1 MAEKY
6 ISQVTIPDGSTYKI
20 KDSSAWTKIGDLYS
34 IITQG
39 ALELVVV
46 TSLGTASADTMGKL
60 YLMLHN
66 AHDPSQNDIY
76 DEYVTVDK
84 GASAN
89 PRYVWEKIGNTDVNL
104 SNYATLDHTHG
115 VSFTVPSHTYTPS
128 GTVSQPT
135 FSGNSLTS
143 SGSFTP
149 SGTVS
154 ISSSENRTA
163 TVSPATGTATYTPK
177 GTVSQPTFTGNAAT
191 LNVSGSVTGS
201 VSGSTGAGSSHNHS
215 MGSTKSYLHATS
227 VVKAG
232 GLSTTEVLKNVS
244 TLKLNTAAVYCV
256 SSNTTTASKMDT
268 STAVTVATKGT
279 DVSVPRITANSSG
292 TVTVTC
298 TSSNLSNGTLGTETN
313 TQAANTP
320 MWNAKVDENETL
332 YFTFKPI
339 NSSTKALTGVTSATT
354 TATATTF
361 TSFNVTPAGSTTQT
375 IFKHTFTDVTVPI
388 KLGSTTTVATGATSS
403 NGSGSTVAVANG
415 STANAYTGVKTDGSV
430 NAFTSI
436 NSISTGGTAVI
447 TAVDANTGSESAHT
461 HGVSLS
467 VSSGSFST
475 SVSYTPSGTVSQPTF
490 DGSAT
495 RLVTENINV
504 PTGFTFSGNAGTV
517 SVTGTPSGTVSQP
530 TFSGNSATITHTEVS
545 VNTTSANQ

>member
-20 KDSSAWTKIGDLYS
+20 KDSSAWNKIGDLYS

-60 YLMLHN
+60 YLTLHN

-84 GASAN
+84 GTSAN

-104 SNYATLDHTHG
+104 SNYAQLSHTHG
-115 VSFTVPSHTYTPS
+115 VTFTVPSHTYTPS
-128 GTVSQPT
+128 GSVSKPDFT
-135 FSGNSLTS
+135 GNSLTS

-149 SGTVS
+149 SGSVT
-154 ISSSENRTA
+154 ISSSTNRTA
-163 TVSPATGTATYTPK
+163 NVSPASGTATYTPK

-191 LNVSGSVTGS
+191 LNISGSVTGS
-201 VSGSTGAGSSHNHS
+201 VSGSTGSGSAHSHS
-215 MGSTKSYLHATS
+215 IGKTTSYLHTTS

-232 GLSTTEVLKNVS
+232 GLS
-244 TLKLNTAAVYCV
+244 
-256 SSNTTTASKMDT
+256 
-268 STAVTVATKGT
+268 AT
-279 DVSVPRITANSSG
+279 VPRITANSSG

-298 TSSNLSNGTLGTETN
+298 ASAATATGALGNEQT
-313 TQAANTP
+313 TQGASTP
-320 MWNAKVDENETL
+320 MWNAKVDANETL
-332 YFTFKPI
+332 YFTFKPL
-339 NSSTKALTGVTSATT
+339 STANRVTSATAST
-354 TATATTF
+354 TATKTTY
-361 TSFNVTPAGSTTQT
+361 TSFNVSPVSGTETV
-375 IFKHTFTDVTVPI
+375 FNHTFTSVDVPI
-388 KLGSTTTVATGATSS
+388 KNSTATTYATGGTAS

-415 STANAYTGVKTDGSV
+415 STADAYTGVKADGSV

-436 NSISTGGTAVI
+436 NSTSTGGTAVI

-461 HGVSLS
+461 HSVSLS
-467 VSSGSFST
+467 VSSGSFSST
-475 SVSYTPSGTVSQPTF
+475 VSYTPSGTVSQPTF

-495 RLVTENINV
+495 RLVTGNINV
-504 PTGFTFSGNAGTV
+504 PTGFTFSGSAGTV
-517 SVTGTPSGTVSQP
+517 SVTGTPSGSVSKP
-530 TFSGNSATITHTEVS
+530 TFSGNSATLTHTEVS
-545 VNTTSANQ
+545 VNTTTANQ